1 MDRRRVWTGEEG
13 GLERR
18 VDRRKCGLEEGG
30 LERRVD
36 WIGEWTGE
44 ECELMIRG
52 HRRNSY
58 ERTGLH

>member
-1 MDRRRVWTGEEG
+1 MDWIGGWTG
-13 GLERR
+13 
-18 VDRRKCGLEEGG
+18 EEGG